1 MTTVQIKSFLMAAEL
16 LNFTAA
22 AERLYISQPTL
33 SHQISMLEQEV
44 GSKLFER
51 NNNVLVLTQ
60 AGALL
65 KSTLATVSSEIS
77 GVIRRIQEVE
87 SSEAGYLSVG
97 LLEDQLLDSL
107 LIDALHQ
114 MMKRRPKIEINI
126 ERRNAKNLYQGLM
139 DGTLDVAVQLVY
151 DEIVYSDFRKLVL
164 FEEQECVAIAKKHPF
179 AKKDRLTQAEITD
192 LMYELPLVMA
202 ALDTFP
208 LPMRERLSQEFPI
221 KSMAE
226 GTDPRLRMVSSVST
240 IPLFVTAGLAFSF
253 VNETNILSIDP
264 NVKLILT
271 EGMPAM
277 QKGLTW
283 RDGNNNP
290 ALLEFIHLLK
300 L

>member
-51 NNNVLVLTQ
+51 NNNVLILTQ

-65 KSTLATVSSEIS
+65 KSALTTVSAEIS
-77 GVIRRIQEVE
+77 GVLRRIQEAE
-87 SSEAGYLSVG
+87 SPEAGYLSVG

-126 ERRNAKNLYQGLM
+126 ERRNSNSLYQGLM
-139 DGTLDVAVQLVY
+139 DGTLDVAVQLVF
-151 DEIVYSDFRKLVL
+151 DEITYSDFRKLVL
-164 FEEQECVAIAKKHPF
+164 FDETEFVAIAKNHPA
-179 AKKDRLTQAEITD
+179 AKKDHLSRAEITD
-192 LMYELPLVMA
+192 LMFDLPLVMA

-208 LPMRERLSQEFPI
+208 QPMRGRLSQEYPMNT
-221 KSMAE
+221 MAE
-226 GTDPRLRMVSSVST
+226 DGDPRMRMVSSVST

-264 NVKLILT
+264 NVKLI
-271 EGMPAM
+271 EAMDMPAM

-283 RDGNNNP
+283 RNGNSNP
-290 ALLEFIHLLK
+290 ALQEFIRLLEP
-300 L
+300 